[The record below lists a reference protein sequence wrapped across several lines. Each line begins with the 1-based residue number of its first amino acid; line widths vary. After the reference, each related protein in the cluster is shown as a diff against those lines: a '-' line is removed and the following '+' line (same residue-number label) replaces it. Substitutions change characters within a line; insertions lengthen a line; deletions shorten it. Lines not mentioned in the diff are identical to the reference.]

1 MRSQKQFHYSE
12 FVRGFRTA
20 CALRGIDPQEGST
33 IYQAVL
39 VRAEQARAAYQPDN
53 WWQRHEHWQG
63 SMTYR
68 NELEEGVIWNLFLD
82 AYIPKLQRLAMRVAL
97 RNARLPLHELYEHV
111 KERELEE

>member
-1 MRSQKQFHYSE
+1 MRSQKPFHYSE
-12 FVRGFRTA
+12 FVRGFRAA

-39 VRAEQARAAYQPDN
+39 VRAELARAAYQPDG
-53 WWQRHEHWQG
+53 WWMRHEQWQG
-63 SMTYR
+63 STNYR

-82 AYIPKLQRLAMRVAL
+82 SYIPKLQRLAMRVAL
-97 RNARLPLHELYEHV
+97 RNARLPLRELYEHV